1 MNKES
6 FIKYTVAFVLIFGAA
21 MSRMVPHIP
30 NFTPIAAI
38 ALFGGFYFDKKFAF
52 IAPLGAMLVSDYF
65 IGFSSDWMFVYGCLL
80 SIGAMA
86 VMMQS
91 RKSAAVVAGT
101 TLASSALFFFVTNFG
116 VWAMQS
122 WYPKTAAGLI
132 DCYALAIPF
141 LRNTVAGDVF
151 YVAAMFGIY
160 EAVSAL
166 VRNTRTAAA
175 VN

>member
-1 MNKES
+1 
-6 FIKYTVAFVLIFGAA
+6 
-21 MSRMVPHIP
+21 
-30 NFTPIAAI
+30 
-38 ALFGGFYFDKKFAF
+38 
-52 IAPLGAMLVSDYF
+52 
-65 IGFSSDWMFVYGCLL
+65 
-80 SIGAMA
+80 

-101 TLASSALFFFVTNFG
+101 TLASSALFFVVTNFG

>member
-6 FIKYTVAFVLIFGAA
+6 FIKYAVAFVLILGAA

-30 NFTPIAAI
+30 NFTPLAAI
-38 ALFGGFYFDKKFAF
+38 ALFGGFYFDRKFAF

-65 IGFSSDWMFVYGCLL
+65 IGFSSDWMFVYGSLL
-80 SIGAMA
+80 AIGAMA

-101 TLASSALFFFVTNFG
+101 TLASTALFFAVTNFG
-116 VWAMQS
+116 VWAMQA

-132 DCYALAIPF
+132 DCYAMALPF
-141 LRNTVAGDVF
+141 LRNSAAGDVF

-160 EAVSAL
+160 ELVSAL
-166 VRNTRTAAA
+166 VSKTQPAAA
-175 VN
+175 IN